1 MLSRQTLSYYFI
13 TFIILLTSLS
23 CNNNKKAE
31 VERSYY
37 FWKNQSYLEEDER
50 NFLKQHHIQKLYTK
64 ILDVDWNDVYGA
76 VPVSE
81 NDLNDLN
88 QDLNYYNSLHLN
100 IVPVVFITNKTFER
114 IDTSQLSLLALR
126 IVRKCLP
133 AYDSVDV
140 KYENNRYYFPV
151 AHLLNPSE
159 LQFDCDWTSTT
170 SKKYFLFLE
179 DVKKLLPDTTAV
191 SATIRLHQFKYA
203 SKTGVPPV
211 DRGMLMLYNLNDPKK
226 YESINSIFDYDKA
239 NAYFTS
245 GKKYKLSL
253 DVVLPAFS
261 WGLIFRNQQFYQI
274 ENNLSDSDL
283 NQLTFLQKESNSF
296 YRVKADTVFNDLFLR
311 FGDEIKPEEISID
324 DLNKAVEL
332 AHKAIN
338 SNKYSVALFD
348 LTEKEVKKYKPDE
361 IDKIYNSF

>member
-1 MLSRQTLSYYFI
+1 M
-13 TFIILLTSLS
+13 SLS
-23 CNNNKKAE
+23 MYACSNKRAE

-37 FWKNQSYLEEDER
+37 YWRNDSYLDTSEIS
-50 NFLKQHHIQKLYTK
+50 FLKQHQIHKLYAK
-64 ILDVDWNDVYGA
+64 ILDVDWNDVYGPI
-76 VPVSE
+76 PVSE

-88 QDLNYYNSLHLN
+88 ENLNYYGSLHLN

-114 IDTSQLSLLALR
+114 IDTSQLNLLALK

-133 AYDSVDV
+133 AYDSVDI
-140 KYENNRYYFPV
+140 KAEKNRYYFPF
-151 AHLLNPSE
+151 AHFLNPRE
-159 LQFDCDWTSTT
+159 LQFDCDWTNTT

-179 DVKKLLPDTTAV
+179 DVKKLLPDTITV

-211 DRGMLMLYNLNDPKK
+211 DRGMLMLYNINDPKK
-226 YESINSIFDYDKA
+226 YESTNSIFDYDKA

-245 GKKYKLSL
+245 GKKYQLPL

-261 WGLIFRNQQFYQI
+261 WSLVFRNQQFYQI

-283 NQLTFLQKESNSF
+283 SKFDFLQKEANGF

-311 FGDEIKPEEISID
+311 YGDEIKPEEVSIQ
-324 DLNKAVEL
+324 DLSKAVEL

-338 SNKYSVALFD
+338 SDKYSVALFD
-348 LTEKEVKKYKPDE
+348 LTEKEVKKYKPDD
-361 IDKIYNSF
+361 IDKVFNSF

>member
-1 MLSRQTLSYYFI
+1 MFPRQTLSHHFI
-13 TFIILLTSLS
+13 TFSILFFFVS
-23 CNNNKKAE
+23 CNNKKAE

-37 FWKNQSYLEEDER
+37 FWQNGSYLDNDEI
-50 NFLKQHHIQKLYTK
+50 NFLKQHQIHKLYTK
-64 ILDVDWNDVYGA
+64 ILDVDWSDVYGA
-76 VPVSE
+76 IPVSE
-81 NDLNDLN
+81 NDLNNLN

-133 AYDSVDV
+133 AYDSIDINS
-140 KYENNRYYFPV
+140 ENNKHYFPI

-170 SKKYFLFLE
+170 SGKYFLFLKK
-179 DVKKLLPDTTAV
+179 VKALLADSISI
-191 SATIRLHQFKYA
+191 SATIRLHQYKYA

-211 DRGMLMLYNLNDPKK
+211 DRGMLMLYNISNPEK
-226 YESINSIFDYDKA
+226 YEPTNSIFDYDKA

-245 GKKYKLSL
+245 NKKYKLPL

-261 WGLIFRNQQFYQI
+261 WSLVFRNQQFYQI
-274 ENNLSDSDL
+274 ENSLSDSDL
-283 NQLTFLQKESNSF
+283 NQLAFLQKENNGF
-296 YRVKADTVFNDLFLR
+296 YRVKTDTVFNDLFLR
-311 FGDEIKPEEISID
+311 YGDEIKPEGVSAE
-324 DLNKAVEL
+324 DLDKAVKL

-338 SNKYSVALFD
+338 STKYSVALFE
-348 LTEKEVKKYKPDE
+348 LSTSEVKKYKPDE